1 MTVTIST
8 SGVAL
13 PGNSSLAS
21 KIISISFKAVD
32 AEKDASDVEKLI
44 NDKLY
49 NKDTGLVQNRI
60 NVILG
65 SDSIKMTPGEM
76 EKYLTDVTNEL
87 VMTLADYIVKVVE
100 GQGSTPGIIKREA
113 QITQFNDAV
122 PIKLSYNS
130 SRGRTYPYVLRDG
143 ETSWRKLSDQA
154 YTAEADKITL
164 TSANTGKF
172 AVVTDSIA
180 VNDMPESSVAAEDI
194 RKLAAKYDLSKVFGT
209 NGSIYPESTL
219 AVKDAVNLY
228 ELITSGSKGPAGLD
242 VKQKIAALGLTDVL
256 GNVSTMKSL
265 ERQELAGVI
274 AKLYIMKMGIDIGRF
289 EASTNTR
296 ITDEESISPA
306 LKKYVM
312 LCTDI
317 KVLLLDEKGNFKPD
331 SLVTRAQA
339 ISAIVRVLEL
349 TGDIKK

>member
-1 MTVTIST
+1 
-8 SGVAL
+8 
-13 PGNSSLAS
+13 
-21 KIISISFKAVD
+21 
-32 AEKDASDVEKLI
+32 
-44 NDKLY
+44 
-49 NKDTGLVQNRI
+49 
-60 NVILG
+60 
-65 SDSIKMTPGEM
+65 
-76 EKYLTDVTNEL
+76 
-87 VMTLADYIVKVVE
+87 
-100 GQGSTPGIIKREA
+100 
-113 QITQFNDAV
+113 
-122 PIKLSYNS
+122 
-130 SRGRTYPYVLRDG
+130 
-143 ETSWRKLSDQA
+143 
-154 YTAEADKITL
+154 
-164 TSANTGKF
+164 
-172 AVVTDSIA
+172 
-180 VNDMPESSVAAEDI
+180 
-194 RKLAAKYDLSKVFGT
+194 
-209 NGSIYPESTL
+209 
-219 AVKDAVNLY
+219 
-228 ELITSGSKGPAGLD
+228 
-242 VKQKIAALGLTDVL
+242 LGLTDVL